1 MSSRP
6 HPMPT
11 GQLRLISTSDLHMH
25 LIPFDYL
32 HERMDAPRGL
42 AALAPEIARARAQCA
57 ANLLCDAGDFLQGSP
72 LADEIAIRRSR
83 PHPMIQTFNALRYDA
98 VTLGNH
104 DFDYGLPYLQE
115 VLADATPAVIS
126 ANLRTGPT
134 TTLVRPWAIIDRAVV
149 CSDGATRPLRV
160 GVIGFAPPQ
169 IPVWSADLLAGTV
182 QADDILASA
191 RTHLPQMRRD
201 GADIVVAL
209 CHGGPVAGPEVC
221 HMENAA
227 LQLARLPGIDA
238 VLMGHMHGLFPGCG
252 FDGIADVD
260 AARGTLAGKPA
271 VMAGSRGQAL
281 GVLDLIVAPAG
292 VEHRAETGSGWRV
305 VDHRVMVRRVPT
317 TPVHRTALIRSLR
330 QVLAAPHV
338 ATLERLRQPLGLT
351 ERPLNTYFAALGHD
365 DSAPLLAH
373 VQRAAIRA
381 RLVGTPFA
389 DLPVLA
395 STAPFHAGGHG
406 GPHHYL
412 DIPAGPLRVRDCAA
426 IVPFDNPVCAVLRR
440 GWQIMQWL
448 ERSSAFFRTLRHD
461 VPDQPLLDPLVA
473 PYHFDTIHGLSYV
486 IDLSA
491 DAAPGAGRIRD
502 VMLDSRPLA
511 DDDLCVVATNSYRA
525 RGGGGLVVAEPSDIL
540 HTTRHGL
547 RSLLMD
553 ALKAG
558 LRVPSA
564 TSRAW
569 AFAPLVGASALVPSS
584 PAARS
589 RLRDLPHVT
598 FDHLQADGFAAY
610 RVDLS

>member
-6 HPMPT
+6 PTLPT
-11 GQLRLISTSDLHMH
+11 GQLRLIATSDLHMH

-32 HERMDAPRGL
+32 HERRDAPRGL
-42 AALAPEIARARAQCA
+42 VALAPEIARARAECA
-57 ANLLCDAGDFLQGSP
+57 ASLLCDTGDFLQGSP
-72 LADEIAIRRSR
+72 LADEIALRRIR

-104 DFDYGLPYLQE
+104 DFEYGLSYLQD
-115 VLADATPAVIS
+115 VLADAVPAVVS
-126 ANLRTGPT
+126 ANLRTGPA
-134 TTLVRPWAIIDRAVV
+134 TTLVRPWQIVDRAVV

-169 IPVWSADLLAGTV
+169 IPTWSADVLQDAV
-182 QADDILASA
+182 QADDILAAA
-191 RTHLPQMRRD
+191 RTHLPQIRRA

-209 CHGGPVAGPEVC
+209 CHGGPVAGAEVC

-238 VLMGHMHGLFPGCG
+238 VLMGHMHGLFPGPG
-252 FDGIADVD
+252 FDGIAEVD

-281 GVLDLIVAPAG
+281 GVMDLILESAPDD
-292 VEHRAETGSGWRV
+292 EGWRI
-305 VDHRVMVRRVPT
+305 VDHRAAVRPAPA
-317 TPVHRTALIRSLR
+317 TPARGTALMRSLR
-330 QVLAAPHV
+330 QVLSVPHA
-338 ATLERLRQPLGLT
+338 ATLERLRQPLGRT
-351 ERPLNTYFAALGHD
+351 DRPISTYFAALGLD
-365 DSAPLLAH
+365 DSGPLLAQ
-373 VQRAAIRA
+373 VQIAAIRA
-381 RLVGTPFA
+381 KLVGTPFA

-440 GWQIMQWL
+440 GWQVMQWL
-448 ERSSAFFRTLRHD
+448 ERSSAFFQTLR
-461 VPDQPLLDPLVA
+461 PDLAAQQLLNPLVA

-486 IDLSA
+486 IDLTA
-491 DAAPGAGRIRD
+491 DPAAFCGRIRD
-502 VMLDSRPLA
+502 VTLDGRPMA
-511 DDDLCVVATNSYRA
+511 DDDLCIVATNSYRA

-540 HTTRHGL
+540 HTTRRGL

-553 ALKAG
+553 ALTDG
-558 LRVPSA
+558 VTVPPA
-564 TSRAW
+564 APCAW
-569 AFAPLVGASALVPSS
+569 SFAPVPGASALVPSS
-584 PAARS
+584 PAARTC
-589 RLRDLPHVT
+589 LPGLPHVT
-598 FDHLQADGFAAY
+598 FDHLQPDGFAAY
-610 RVDLS
+610 RVALS

>member
-11 GQLRLISTSDLHMH
+11 GQLRLIATSDLHMH

-42 AALAPEIARARAQCA
+42 AALAPEIARARVQCA
-57 ANLLCDAGDFLQGSP
+57 ANLLCDTGDFLQGSP
-72 LADEIAIRRSR
+72 LADEIAIRRMR
-83 PHPMIQTFNALRYDA
+83 PHPMIQAFNALRYDA

-134 TTLVRPWAIIDRAVV
+134 TTLVRPWAIVDRAVV

-169 IPVWSADLLAGTV
+169 IPTWSEDLLAGAL

-191 RTHLPQMRRD
+191 RTHLPQIRRA

-209 CHGGPVAGPEVC
+209 CHGGPVAGPEVS

-227 LQLARLPGIDA
+227 LQLARLGGIDA
-238 VLMGHMHGLFPGCG
+238 VLMGHMHGLFPGGG

-281 GVLDLIVAPAG
+281 GVLDLILAPEKAG
-292 VEHRAETGSGWRV
+292 AGGGWRM
-305 VDHRVMVRRVPT
+305 VDHRVAVRPAPT
-317 TPVHRTALIRSLR
+317 TPVHGTALIRSLR

-338 ATLERLRQPLGLT
+338 ATLERLRKPLGRT
-351 ERPLNTYFAALGHD
+351 DRPLCTYFAALGQD
-365 DSAPLLAH
+365 DGGPLLAQ
-373 VQRAAIRA
+373 VQRDAIRA
-381 RLVGTPFA
+381 RLASTPFA
-389 DLPVLA
+389 DLPVLS

-412 DIPAGPLRVRDCAA
+412 DLPAGPLRVRDCAA

-448 ERSSAFFRTLRHD
+448 ERSSAFFRTLRPD
-461 VPDQPLLDPLVA
+461 APDQLLLDPLVP

-502 VMLDSRPLA
+502 VMLDNRALA

-525 RGGGGLVVAEPSDIL
+525 RGGGGLVEAEPSDIL
-540 HTTRHGL
+540 HTTRQGL
-547 RSLLMD
+547 RSLLME
-553 ALKAG
+553 ALRGGA
-558 LRVPSA
+558 LVPPA
-564 TSRAW
+564 APCPWR
-569 AFAPLVGASALVPSS
+569 FAPLAGTCALVPSS

-589 RLRDLPHVT
+589 RLANLPHVT
-598 FDHLQADGFAAY
+598 FDHLQPDGFAAY